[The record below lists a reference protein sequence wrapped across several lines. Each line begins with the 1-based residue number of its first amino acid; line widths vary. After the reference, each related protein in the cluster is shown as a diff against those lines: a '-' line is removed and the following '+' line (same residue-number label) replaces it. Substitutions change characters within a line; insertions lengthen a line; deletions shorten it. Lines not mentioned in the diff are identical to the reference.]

1 MDNDNGAITL
11 TFGDCAE
18 NHVGMQIIGTMDNKG
33 YSKKDMDKIIKN
45 FSDMEVEKIK
55 LHKMDLY
62 DNDNLEE
69 LNLPQA
75 YLYIIRNMF
84 PEHEELYEEL
94 KVLEWDSKALMRG
107 KVVNKIARYNL
118 NFANFSQ
125 EPNYE
130 EGKGRIV
137 NIKDIELLKKLN
149 NTVKKST
156 KNDLVIEGNY
166 YYDVDK
172 CGIGYHG
179 DAERRKTI
187 GVRLGKSFPIC
198 FQWYYQSEKISE
210 VKKIM
215 LNSGDMYI
223 MSEKTTGTDWK
234 KRNIPTLRHSA
245 GCEKYTA

>member
-1 MDNDNGAITL
+1 MNNDNGAITL

-18 NHVGMQIIGTMDNKG
+18 NHVGMQIIGTMDDKG
-33 YSKKDMDKIIKN
+33 YSKKDMDEIIKSFPDN
-45 FSDMEVEKIK
+45 EVEIIK
-55 LHKMDLY
+55 LHKMDIDY
-62 DNDNLEE
+62 NHNDNDNIPE
-69 LNLPQA
+69 A

-84 PEHEELYEEL
+84 PEHQKLYDEL
-94 KVLEWDSKALMRG
+94 KVLEWDTKALMRG

-137 NIKDIELLKKLN
+137 NIEDIKLLKKLN
-149 NTVKKST
+149 KTVKKST

-166 YYDVDK
+166 YYNVDK

-179 DAERRKTI
+179 DSERRKTI

-198 FQWYYQSEKISE
+198 FQWYYKSEKVSD

-215 LNSGDMYI
+215 LNGGDMYI

-234 KRNIPTLRHSA
+234 KRNILTLRHSA